1 MAPAGVVEALDEV
14 EDRHAGLGL
23 VRSAA
28 PDGHVE
34 GVQDQLGAQVLS
46 HRPAHNSP
54 GEGVQDHR
62 QLQPASP
69 VRCWV

>member
-34 GVQDQLGAQVLS
+34 GVQDQLGARCS
-46 HRPAHNSP
+46 AI
-54 GEGVQDHR
+54 D
-62 QLQPASP
+62 QPTTRREKASRITASYSQPSP